1 MAKLKAV
8 AERRE
13 VADQAK
19 FEAAMAKLKDDESKL
34 VEAAKKKKRGLRT
47 KKISC

>member
-1 MAKLKAV
+1 MAKLKAA

-13 VADQAK
+13 VVDQAK

-34 VEAAKKKKRGLRT
+34 VEAAKKRKEDSEQKN
-47 KKISC
+47 